1 MVINKKKQHLGDI
14 LIDNGILSSVQ
25 LDEALRVGKRTSTR
39 IGRVIV
45 NLGYATEEDIANG
58 LAIQFGI
65 PSVMLTTMIVDPEVL
80 KLIPE
85 TAARKYNLVPVSL
98 EDGILKVA
106 MLDPIDVVAI
116 DEIEKITKYHI
127 DPLVSTETEISKALD
142 QYYGMEGS
150 FEEVVAKASK
160 NADIELLDGEET
172 APDKLHRI
180 AGETSVVQLVNMMI
194 SRAVMDGVS
203 DIHIEPDDD
212 TLRIRFRVDG
222 VLIES
227 ANLQMKM
234 HPAVISRLK
243 VLGDLDIAEKRLPQD
258 GRFIVKVASRDIDI
272 RLSTLPTIFG
282 EKVVMRLLDKGK
294 MILDIERLT
303 PVPETLDAIRKV
315 VKRPHGMILLT
326 GPTGSGKTTTAY
338 TLLSLLNTMDK
349 NLVTVEDP
357 VEYHLK
363 RVNQVHV
370 NPKVGITFASALRHI
385 LRQDPDVVLIGEIR
399 DKETAEIAIHAA
411 LTGHIVISTIH
422 TNDAVGTVSRLLNM
436 GIEPYLVSSSLSCVV
451 GQRLVR
457 KLCESCKVEYE
468 PDPELLKE
476 LGVRFPE
483 GKVPT
488 FYKEGGCKACKGT
501 GFKGRIGIYEVLMPD
516 DSIRASI
523 VALQDSSIISDIAR
537 KQGFKPMRVQGV
549 KTAMAGETTL
559 EEVLQATQVFD

>member
-1 MVINKKKQHLGDI
+1 MIITKNKQRLGDI
-14 LIDNGILSSVQ
+14 LVDNGLLTTVQ
-25 LDEALRVGKRTSTR
+25 LEEALRVGKRTRER
-39 IGRVIV
+39 IGKVVV
-45 NLGYATEEDIANG
+45 NLGYATEEDIATALG
-58 LAIQFGI
+58 IQFGI
-65 PSVMLTTMIVDPEVL
+65 PYIMLTKSIADTEVL
-80 KLIPE
+80 KLVPE
-85 TAARKYNLVPVSL
+85 TAARKYNLVPVTL
-98 EDGILKVA
+98 EDDVLKVA

-116 DEIEKITKYHI
+116 DAINEITGYHVE
-127 DPLVSTETEISKALD
+127 PLVSTETEIAKAIN
-142 QYYGMEGS
+142 QYYGMEGT
-150 FEEVVAKASK
+150 FEDMVAKAAD
-160 NADIELLDGEET
+160 NADIELMPGEET
-172 APDKLHRI
+172 SDKLHKI

-203 DIHIEPDDD
+203 DIHIEPDED
-212 TLRIRFRVDG
+212 TLRVRFRIDG
-222 VLIES
+222 VLMES
-227 ANLQMKM
+227 ANLKMKM

-258 GRFIVKVASRDIDI
+258 GRFVIKVASRDIDV

-303 PVPETLDAIRKV
+303 PVPETLDALKEV

-338 TLLSLLNTMDK
+338 TLLSMLNTMDK

-411 LTGHIVISTIH
+411 LTGHVVISTIH

-436 GIEPYLVSSSLSCVV
+436 GIEPYLVSSSLSCIV

-457 KLCESCKVEYE
+457 KLCESCKQEYTPE
-468 PDPELLKE
+468 PELLNE
-476 LGVRFPE
+476 LGVRFPVD
-483 GKVPT
+483 KVPK
-488 FYKEGGCKACKGT
+488 FYKEAGCTECKGT
-501 GFKGRIGIYEVLMPD
+501 GFKGRIGIYEVLLPD
-516 DSIRASI
+516 DTIRASI
-523 VALQDSSIISDIAR
+523 VALKDSSVISDLAR
-537 KQGFKPMRVQGV
+537 KRGFKPMRIQGV
-549 KTAMAGETTL
+549 KTAMTGKTTL
-559 EEVLQATQVFD
+559 EEVLNATQIFE